1 MPGTASSTPRKLST
15 EAKNTLWN
23 HGIYQF
29 GNALAGVF
37 ISLYLWKLT
46 NDLWINGAFQLIML
60 LSAPIATVY
69 IGRIAKIKDRLYA
82 YRAGI
87 YLTALFYVL
96 ILIVQERMVDYYV
109 WFACLK
115 GVSTAFYWLGNFTMI
130 SDVTDNENRHKYL
143 GWNAMVTHVANLSGP
158 ALAGLMIASF
168 SEMKGYILV
177 FGFSSLMFVL
187 ASVLSLHIKKK
198 PTHHTAYYLKYTR
211 LILKKRPDF
220 TRSLVGWFIIGLP
233 QGIMMYVPAILLFQ
247 VLPQESWVGYLNAFF
262 LSLSIISSYILSV
275 KGNEASTNAYLS
287 LAAWGFVGSALVLL
301 WDISLWT
308 VIVFMCVSSLFKPLQ
323 ANTYTAH
330 YYQLIGDMPLKE
342 NFRIESIVIR
352 ESVINCGR
360 AAGVLLF
367 MLTAGQIDHVW
378 LPWILV
384 LIMFMQVFIR
394 PLIHK
399 TI

>member
-1 MPGTASSTPRKLST
+1 MAVQSEKQLSLQAKSTL
-15 EAKNTLWN
+15 LN

-60 LSAPIATVY
+60 LSAPIATIY
-69 IGRIAKIKDRLYA
+69 IGKIAKIRDRLYA

-87 YLTALFYVL
+87 YLTALLYVL
-96 ILIVQERMVDYYV
+96 ILIAQERMVDYYI
-109 WFACLK
+109 WFAVLK

-130 SDVTDNENRHKYL
+130 SDVTDNQNRHNYL

-158 ALAGLMIASF
+158 ALAGLIIASF
-168 SEMKGYILV
+168 SALNGYMIV
-177 FGFSSLMFVL
+177 FGLSSFMFVL
-187 ASVLSLHIKKK
+187 ASLLSLHIKKK
-198 PTHHTAYYLKYTR
+198 PTHHTAYYLKYTG
-211 LILKKRPDF
+211 LMLKKRPDF
-220 TRSLVGWFIIGLP
+220 TKSLLGWFIIGLP

-262 LSLSIISSYILSV
+262 LSLSILSSYVLS
-275 KGNEASTNAYLS
+275 KTGSESSTRSYLS
-287 LAAWGFVGSALVLL
+287 ISAWGFVVSSFFLL

-323 ANTYTAH
+323 ANSYTAH
-330 YYQLIGDMPLKE
+330 YYQLIGELPLKE

-352 ESVINCGR
+352 ESVINMGR

-367 MLTAGQIDHVW
+367 MGMASGADHVW

-384 LIMFMQVFIR
+384 FVMLMQVSIR

-399 TI
+399 SI